1 MSNRAFILIVKD
13 CIFSITNKLDLETLC
28 WCCFSNEKF
37 CVAQLY
43 PI

>member
-13 CIFSITNKLDLETLC
+13 CILSITNKLYLETSC
-28 WCCFSNEKF
+28 WCSFSNEKF